1 MWQSSTEHHRPSSTA
16 LSSTVPLPSRYPKR
30 ALGRRNGARFIDS
43 MPPATYT
50 SPSPAL
56 MDAAASMIDFSPDPH
71 TRLIVVAGVV
81 SARPAW
87 RRALRAGACP
97 APACRTW
104 PMRTSSIGASAGSP
118 DRSTAARIATAPSSV
133 AGTEASAPPNFP
145 IGVRAADT
153 RKTCPLGPGAGCS
166 MRPRVHLQARR
177 AARARRTMA
186 APTVRSGNAPMAAA
200 GDSLPADAGDLD
212 ARRSDALTWLAPSI
226 AHELAN
232 PLAAIL
238 TFAGFLARDPRL
250 PADLRGDGRMLREE
264 AERTHR
270 LVRTL
275 LEVARD
281 RPPVMTVVEVVPTLD
296 EVLELA
302 GGATVGVELER
313 VVASEVPGVDTDPA
327 RLRQLLVILTVEAL
341 RGLGDRPA
349 GTLRVEVTPDPG
361 GHTVL
366 VRFEYRHRGG
376 HGRTASGVPAMPT
389 GETQVPSVGGTLLVE
404 AEDDGGR
411 LTLVLPIAS
420 ARQAGAASRGS

>member
-1 MWQSSTEHHRPSSTA
+1 
-16 LSSTVPLPSRYPKR
+16 
-30 ALGRRNGARFIDS
+30 
-43 MPPATYT
+43 
-50 SPSPAL
+50 
-56 MDAAASMIDFSPDPH
+56 
-71 TRLIVVAGVV
+71 
-81 SARPAW
+81 
-87 RRALRAGACP
+87 
-97 APACRTW
+97 
-104 PMRTSSIGASAGSP
+104 
-118 DRSTAARIATAPSSV
+118 
-133 AGTEASAPPNFP
+133 
-145 IGVRAADT
+145 
-153 RKTCPLGPGAGCS
+153 
-166 MRPRVHLQARR
+166 
-177 AARARRTMA
+177 MA

-200 GDSLPADAGDLD
+200 GDSLPADGGDLD

-281 RPPVMTVVEVVPTLD
+281 RPPVMTVVEVVPILD

-313 VVASEVPGVDTDPA
+313 VVASEIPGVDTDPA

-349 GTLRVEVTPDPG
+349 GTLRVDVTPNPG
-361 GHTVL
+361 GDTVL

-376 HGRTASGVPAMPT
+376 HGPASGVPATPT
-389 GETQVPSVGGTLLVE
+389 GETQVPSVGGRLLVE

-411 LTLVLPIAS
+411 LTLRLSIAGG
-420 ARQAGAASRGS
+420 RQAGAASRGSGVGVRADAERPTKPITVLVCDDEDAIRALLVRVLERDGLRALDAADGPSALEILESTDVDVVVTDHRMAGMSGIALYDKAVDARPQLGARFVVMSGEPRSEELVRFTERTGVRVLPKPFDVQVVAATVREVAAADG

>member
-1 MWQSSTEHHRPSSTA
+1 
-16 LSSTVPLPSRYPKR
+16 
-30 ALGRRNGARFIDS
+30 
-43 MPPATYT
+43 
-50 SPSPAL
+50 
-56 MDAAASMIDFSPDPH
+56 
-71 TRLIVVAGVV
+71 
-81 SARPAW
+81 
-87 RRALRAGACP
+87 
-97 APACRTW
+97 
-104 PMRTSSIGASAGSP
+104 
-118 DRSTAARIATAPSSV
+118 
-133 AGTEASAPPNFP
+133 
-145 IGVRAADT
+145 
-153 RKTCPLGPGAGCS
+153 
-166 MRPRVHLQARR
+166 
-177 AARARRTMA
+177 
-186 APTVRSGNAPMAAA
+186 MAAA

-232 PLAAIL
+232 PLSAIL

-281 RPPVMTVVEVVPTLD
+281 RPPVMTVVEVVPILD

-389 GETQVPSVGGTLLVE
+389 GETQVPSVGGRLLVE

-411 LTLVLPIAS
+411 LTLVLPIAGG
-420 ARQAGAASRGS
+420 RQAGAASRDSGVVVRADAGWPTEAITVLVCDDEDGIRALLVRVLERDGLRALDAADGPSALEILESTDVDVVVTDHRMAGMSGIALYDKAVDARPRLGTRFVVMSGEPGSEELVRFTQRTGVRVLPKPFDVQVVAATVREVAAADG